1 MKKTILAIALLAA
14 STAANAI
21 IIHDYDFY
29 KDEGYLQDV
38 LDKVYFEDHKK
49 LSKKVI
55 KRERKIVK
63 TVLKDKPNTEKKVSR
78 LETKIA
84 RNITA
89 MDIVN
94 VVLEPEEPVSA
105 SVSEPSPLL
114 LVGLGIAG
122 LAVSRKFL
130 NK

>member
-1 MKKTILAIALLAA
+1 MKKTILALSLLIASSPLH
-14 STAANAI
+14 AI
-21 IIHDYDFY
+21 VIHDYDFY
-29 KDEGYLQDV
+29 KNEGYLQDV
-38 LDKVYFEDHKK
+38 LDKVYFDEHKK

-63 TVLKDKPNTEKKVSR
+63 TLLKDKPNVEKRVGR

-94 VVLEPEEPVSA
+94 TSLPIEEPVA
-105 SVSEPSPLL
+105 VPEPSPLL
-114 LVGLGIAG
+114 LVGAG
-122 LAVSRKFL
+122 LVGLGATRKFL
-130 NK
+130 IK